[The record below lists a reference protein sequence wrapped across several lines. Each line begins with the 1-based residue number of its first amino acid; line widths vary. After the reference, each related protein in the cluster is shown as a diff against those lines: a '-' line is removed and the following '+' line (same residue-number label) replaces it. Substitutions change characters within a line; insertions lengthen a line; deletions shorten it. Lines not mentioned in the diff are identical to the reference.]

1 MFHRTASATSAAP
14 HTRGGRP
21 GSGRRETVT
30 AYAFLIP
37 GFAFFGLTILWPL
50 VKAFQISFYHWKVL
64 PGVPSPFI
72 GWENYARALSDPI
85 FWRALQNSAAY
96 MVLTVPPQVVLGML
110 AAMLL
115 NAKMRGLTVFRV
127 LFYLPVVTSWVVVA
141 LLFQYLFATQS
152 GVINWVLRDVL
163 HVTGT
168 NISWFASRW
177 PAMIALAILGIWK
190 GIGWSMII
198 FLAALQSVN
207 PELIEAAAIDGAGGF
222 RRFRSVTLPAV
233 RRTATFVTVML
244 VMGGF
249 NVFISVYLMTGGGPS
264 GETEVLLTY
273 MYRQAFSFLDF
284 GYGSAIAFLLTGVIL
299 VLSLLQWRFLRP
311 GDAE

>member
-1 MFHRTASATSAAP
+1 MRHDVPTSLAAP
-14 HTRGGRP
+14 RKRGGQPRTN
-21 GSGRRETVT
+21 RRDTAT
-30 AYAFLIP
+30 AYAFLLP
-37 GFAFFGLTILWPL
+37 GFAFFGLTVLWPL
-50 VKAFQISFYHWKVL
+50 VKAFQISFYDWKVF
-64 PGVPSPFI
+64 PGMVSPFV
-72 GWENYARALSDPI
+72 GFANYERAFGDPV

-96 MVLTVPPQVVLGML
+96 MVLTVPAQVILGLL
-110 AAMLL
+110 AAVLL
-115 NAKMRGLTVFRV
+115 NAKVPGRTTFRV
-127 LFYLPVVTSWVVVA
+127 LYYLPVVTSWVVVT
-141 LLFQYLFATQS
+141 LLFQYMFTSQG
-152 GVINWVLRDVL
+152 GVFNWVLHDVL
-163 HVTGT
+163 HVTST

-177 PAMIALAILGIWK
+177 PAMIALAILGVWK

-207 PELIEAAAIDGAGGF
+207 PELVEAAAIDGAGAI
-222 RRFRSVTLPAV
+222 RRFLSVTLPAI

-244 VMGGF
+244 VIGGF

-299 VLSLLQWRFLRP
+299 TLSLLQWRFLRP